1 MVLAKNIKI
10 RFVLP
15 LRVAPFPFTP
25 CPCGSEVPFGLPKPA
40 FFVMIVCV
48 SAMRVVF
55 GWGGRPNGMVHLLVG
70 AVSLFGEFANA
81 ARQG

>member
-25 CPCGSEVPFGLPKPA
+25 CPCGSEVPFGQLLPR
-40 FFVMIVCV
+40 FFVMAISFV
-48 SAMRVVF
+48 S
-55 GWGGRPNGMVHLLVG
+55 VG
-70 AVSLFGEFANA
+70 CF
-81 ARQG
+81 R